1 MATSIAAPRRRA
13 GATRSHDALLTALG
27 AQLRHSPPL
36 AAETV
41 DVRAPSA
48 ACVAREPAAAGS
60 VGRAMYELI
69 ATLSVAR
76 HELSADAESRAWV
89 QELKSS
95 GEQRERAIARL
106 RALLLRAA
114 RYEVNRRR
122 ATLGHLGA
130 SECDDLAE
138 QSASDALM
146 AVLSKLENYRGDS
159 RFSTWAYKFAL
170 LEAGVKL
177 RRRAWHGREMPLEDA
192 AWKTLATMRALP
204 ERDAETG
211 ELIAAI
217 KVAIEE
223 DLTARQREV
232 LVALALN
239 GVPIDVLAERLGST
253 RGALYKTLHDA
264 RQKLRAR
271 LVADGHSIELLS
283 GGAA

>member
-1 MATSIAAPRRRA
+1 MATTTAPHRHPRA
-13 GATRSHDALLTALG
+13 VTQADDALLAAIG
-27 AQLRHSPPL
+27 ARIGRSSPDP
-36 AAETV
+36 V
-41 DVRAPSA
+41 
-48 ACVAREPAAAGS
+48 AAGS
-60 VGRAMYELI
+60 VGDAMFELI
-69 ATLSVAR
+69 AMLSVAR
-76 HELSADAESRAWV
+76 QRASAADAESRAWV
-89 QELKSS
+89 DELKSD
-95 GEQRERAIARL
+95 GQRREQAIARL
-106 RALLLRAA
+106 RELLLRAA

-146 AVLSKLENYRGDS
+146 AVLRKLDDYRGDS

-170 LEAGVKL
+170 LEAGVKV
-177 RRRAWHGREMPLEDA
+177 RRRVWHERETPLEDA
-192 AWKTLATMRALP
+192 AWKTLASMHAQP
-204 ERDAETG
+204 ERDVESR

-217 KVAIEE
+217 KTAIAN

-232 LVALALN
+232 LLALAVN

-271 LVADGHSIELLS
+271 LLAEGHATELLS
-283 GGAA
+283 GGSP